1 MDRLPRGGCVAFSF
15 RSVRS
20 LICAL
25 TICVGLFIRVDDRS
39 LCAETIRGRVHRERG
54 TLGGG
59 ASSNK
64 HRAERH
70 RRSAPPF
77 VVTWRPWLVQ
87 PRLKRSWLKWI
98 LDDG

>member
-1 MDRLPRGGCVAFSF
+1 MCAKCPSLGRAPFVEGGDVPIMDRLARGGCVAFSF

-54 TLGGG
+54 TLGEG
-59 ASSNK
+59 
-64 HRAERH
+64 R
-70 RRSAPPF
+70 
-77 VVTWRPWLVQ
+77 
-87 PRLKRSWLKWI
+87 
-98 LDDG
+98 